1 MIESPSLA
9 SEWYDM
15 LVKVEKAGKEVLE
28 MTRL

>member
-1 MIESPSLA
+1 MIEFPSLA

-15 LVKVEKAGKEVLE
+15 SVKVEKTGKEVLE